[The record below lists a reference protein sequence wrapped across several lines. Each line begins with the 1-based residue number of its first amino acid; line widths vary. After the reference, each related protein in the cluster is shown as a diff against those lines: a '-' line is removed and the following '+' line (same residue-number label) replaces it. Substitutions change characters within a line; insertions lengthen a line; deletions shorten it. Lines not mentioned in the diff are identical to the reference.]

1 MQAVIPFAMLNIFC
15 YLKRLFYIVKKGRCM
30 SYIKFE
36 KNQIVNLEYSLSREI
51 IRTNRAG
58 SYAST
63 TLVDCNTRKYH
74 GLLVCPVDELGGG
87 RYVLLSSLDVTV
99 VNNDKSFN
107 IGIRKYKGD
116 YFSPKGHKYIEDF
129 ETEKIPMRIY
139 RVGGVLLK
147 MERLLVHYEEQ
158 LLVRYTVLE
167 ASETMKLQVRPFLA
181 FRSIHELTHANLAA
195 NTKIEPVKNGI
206 RSKMY
211 EGFPFLHL
219 QFSKTAE
226 FIHVPDWYLGVE
238 YIEEQ
243 RRGYDFSEDLFSPGF
258 FEIDAKKGDS
268 IVFSASTREEK
279 PSGLKAKFTKTVTS
293 KIPRNCFINCLRNAA
308 QQFVEKRGED
318 TLIIAGYPWFGSW
331 GRDTFISLP
340 GLSLARHKLA
350 LYRDVL
356 DTQVKKM
363 KDGLF
368 PNMGTKG
375 HYAFNSVDA
384 PLWFFWSLQQYVL
397 NGGTDC
403 CERYGNAAKSV
414 LHAYKNGTAFNIRM
428 RENGLV
434 YSDAPGK
441 SLTWMDA
448 VVNGVP
454 VTHRRGYAV
463 EINALWYNAIC
474 FTLGMAETAKDN
486 EFIKEY
492 DYLPEL
498 IKKSFIDLFWDEKA
512 GYLADYVN
520 DEEGKNLFVRPNM
533 VIAVSMPYSMLDK
546 EQMKK
551 ILDIADKEL
560 VTPRGLRTLSPAN
573 KFYKGNYGGSQE
585 ERDKAYHQGTV
596 WPWLLGP
603 FCEGW
608 LRVYGGQGVN
618 KIKKLIYGLEEV
630 MSEHGITTLSEIHD
644 GDPPHAP
651 NGTIS
656 QAWSIGEVLRIINLL
671 ETKYSDT

>member
-1 MQAVIPFAMLNIFC
+1 
-15 YLKRLFYIVKKGRCM
+15 M

-36 KNQIVNLEYSLSREI
+36 KGQIVNLEFSLGREL

-63 TLVDCNTRKYH
+63 TLVECNTRKYH
-74 GLLVCPVDELGGG
+74 GLLICPVDELGGG
-87 RYVLLSSLDVTV
+87 RFVLLSSLDITV
-99 VNNDKSFN
+99 LNNNQSFN

-116 YFSPKGHKYIEDF
+116 YFSPKGHKYLEDF
-129 ETEKIPMRIY
+129 ATEVIPMRIF
-139 RVGGVLLK
+139 RVGSVLLK

-167 ASETMKLQVRPFLA
+167 APEKMKLQIRPFLA
-181 FRSIHELTHANLAA
+181 FRGIHELTHANLSA

-206 RSKMY
+206 KSKMY
-211 EGFPFLHL
+211 NGFPYLHM
-219 QFSKTAE
+219 QFSSKAE
-226 FIHVPDWYLGVE
+226 FVHVPDWYLGVE

-243 RRGYDFSEDLFSPGF
+243 KRGYDYSEDLFTPGF
-258 FEIDAKKGDS
+258 FELEAKKGDT
-268 IVFSASTREEK
+268 IVFSASTKEEN
-279 PSGLKAKFTKTVTS
+279 PSGFKTKFTKTIGG
-293 KIPRNCFINCLRNAA
+293 KIPRDNYIDCLKNAA

-340 GLSLARHKLA
+340 GLALARHKLA

-368 PNMGTKG
+368 PNMGTAG

-384 PLWFFWSLQQYVL
+384 PLWFFWTLQQYVL
-397 NGGTDC
+397 QGGTDC
-403 CERYGNAAKSV
+403 HQRYGEAAKSI
-414 LHAYKNGTAFNIRM
+414 LRAYKNGTGFNIHM

-434 YSDAPGK
+434 YADAPGK

-454 VTHRRGYAV
+454 VTPRRGYAV

-474 FTLGMAETAKDN
+474 FALEMAKSEKDKKFIKEFEPLP
-486 EFIKEY
+486 EFIKE
-492 DYLPEL
+492 
-498 IKKSFIDLFWDEKA
+498 SFLRVFWDDKT
-512 GYLADYVN
+512 GYLADFVN
-520 DEEGKNLFVRPNM
+520 DEEGRNFFKRPNM
-533 VIAVSMPYSMLDK
+533 VIAVSLPFSMLDK

-551 ILDIADKEL
+551 VLDVADKEL
-560 VTPRGLRTLSPAN
+560 VTPRGLRTLSPGN
-573 KFYKGNYGGSQE
+573 KFYKGIYYGNQE
-585 ERDKAYHQGTV
+585 ARDNAYHQGTV

-608 LRVYGGQGVN
+608 LKVYGKQGVN
-618 KIKKLIYGLEEV
+618 KIRNLVFGLEEC

-651 NGTIS
+651 RGAIS
-656 QAWSIGEVLRIINLL
+656 QAWSVGEVLRIIDMLEENYSNL
-671 ETKYSDT
+671 

>member
-1 MQAVIPFAMLNIFC
+1 
-15 YLKRLFYIVKKGRCM
+15 M

-63 TLVDCNTRKYH
+63 TIVDCNTRKYH
-74 GLLVCPVDELGGG
+74 GMLVCPVDELGGG
-87 RYVLLSSLDVTV
+87 RYVLLSSLDMTV
-99 VNNDKSFN
+99 VNNNQSFN

-129 ETEKIPMRIY
+129 EAETMPLRIY

-167 ASETMKLQVRPFLA
+167 ASEPMKLQLRPFLA
-181 FRSIHELTHANLAA
+181 FRSIHELTHANLTA

-206 RSKMY
+206 KSKLY
-211 EGFPFLHL
+211 EGFPSLHL
-219 QFSKTAE
+219 QFSTAAE
-226 FIHVPDWYLGVE
+226 FVHVPDWYRGVE

-243 RRGYDFSEDLFSPGF
+243 KRGYDFSEDLFSPGF
-258 FEIDAKKGDS
+258 FELKAKRGDT
-268 IVFSASTREEK
+268 IVFSASTKEEK
-279 PSGLKAKFTKTVTS
+279 PSGFKGKFTKTVS
-293 KIPRNCFINCLRNAA
+293 GKIPRNSFINCLRNAA
-308 QQFVEKRGED
+308 QQFVEKRGDD

-340 GLSLARHKLA
+340 GLALARHKLT
-350 LYRDVL
+350 LYREVF
-356 DTQVKKM
+356 DTQVKRM

-368 PNMGTKG
+368 PNMGTRG

-384 PLWFFWSLQQYVL
+384 PLWFFWSLQQYIL
-397 NGGTDC
+397 SGGTDC
-403 CERYGNAAKSV
+403 VEHYYDAAKSV
-414 LHAYKNGTAFNIRM
+414 LNAYKNGTAFSIHM
-428 RENGLV
+428 KENGLV

-448 VVNGVP
+448 VINGVP
-454 VTHRRGYAV
+454 VTQRRGYAV

-474 FTLGMAETAKDN
+474 FTLEMAKTVNDKS
-486 EFIKEY
+486 FIKEY
-492 DYLPEL
+492 KPFPEL
-498 IKKSFIDLFWDEKA
+498 IKKSFIDLFWDDKA
-512 GYLADYVN
+512 SYLADYIN

-533 VIAVSMPYSMLDK
+533 VIAVSLPYSMLDK

-551 ILDIADKEL
+551 ILDIVDKEL

-573 KFYKGNYGGSQE
+573 KFYQGTYKGNQE
-585 ERDKAYHQGTV
+585 ERDTAYHQGTV

-608 LRVYGGQGVN
+608 LKVYGAQGVQ
-618 KIKKLIYGLEEV
+618 KIRMLIYGLEGV

-651 NGTIS
+651 NGAIS
-656 QAWSIGEVLRIINLL
+656 QAWSVGEVLRIINLL